1 MGLTRRPLDRPS
13 RSSGLA
19 GMLYPG
25 PHWVSGRV
33 GADPVTLARP
43 EGSEGGGAGGG
54 GSEDWQKSVTQR
66 ARVRQKS
73 ALTRSLGTLNRRA
86 ARYFKFRHNAHSS
99 KLIIC

>member
-33 GADPVTLARP
+33 AADPVTLARP
-43 EGSEGGGAGGG
+43 EGSEGGGGGG
-54 GSEDWQKSVTQR
+54 GSEDWQKPVTQR